1 MEKLQL
7 MMFEAIGYKLKFSK
21 AVTERYFNVLM
32 TRFGRDSEMEQQMRS
47 FVTDTKKQQEI
58 IGDNKHVA
66 HEEFRRLA
74 QMQLNYDIEKLQRQ
88 IAERPNSPFIK
99 GYQVALNYLQAI
111 SQLKDARVIL
121 PTLISNTEYE
131 MLKAINDS
139 HIEEEA
145 DPRKTICGVDCQTI
159 CIVFRTMICF
169 NDSLLANQFNYQ
181 EAKDTVK
188 AIFQLN
194 VKCAI

>member
-1 MEKLQL
+1 MEKLQS

-21 AVTERYFNVLM
+21 AVTEHYFHVLT
-32 TRFGRDSEMEQQMRS
+32 TRFGRNSEMEQQMRL
-47 FVTDTKKQQEI
+47 FITDAEKQQEV
-58 IGDNKHVA
+58 IGDNKHMA

-88 IAERPNSPFIK
+88 IAERPGSPFLK

-111 SQLKDARVIL
+111 SQLKYARVVL
-121 PTLISNTEYE
+121 PTLISNSEYE

-139 HIEEEA
+139 DIEEES
-145 DPRKTICGVDCQTI
+145 DQRKTISGVDCQTI

-188 AIFQLN
+188 TIFKLC
-194 VKCAI
+194 VKCA